1 MEPRA
6 ICAVKTTVRRALVA
20 TILPRI
26 HTAGVTEEDCAPGFG
41 LIGMRERVALLNGT
55 LKVGPEAGHGWR
67 VVVVIPLMLRHAE
80 QAAVIAPA
88 PHEA

>member
-1 MEPRA
+1 
-6 ICAVKTTVRRALVA
+6 
-20 TILPRI
+20 
-26 HTAGVTEEDCAPGFG
+26 
-41 LIGMRERVALLNGT
+41 MRERVALVNGT

-67 VVVVIPLMLRHAE
+67 VVVVIPLTPRE